1 MKGGPKPPQG
11 LRIQEK
17 KYTILRNFHDDDA
30 GGAYTVYGKKVSAAG
45 EWECVYPPS
54 LTLPHSMYVCV

>member
-17 KYTILRNFHDDDA
+17 KYTILRNFIDDDA
-30 GGAYTVYGKKVSAAG
+30 GAYTVYGKKVC
-45 EWECVYPPS
+45 EFN
-54 LTLPHSMYVCV
+54 